1 MSSQYFSSMSFREK
15 RAVIGLLALW
25 IVGIG
30 YGVSLWL
37 RPPPTLFVALPGVLL
52 AFLLL
57 TSIMPISLFALMIAV
72 GLKEAQRPSDERERL
87 EQLAS
92 QRNAGRV
99 AIVGQRGIPFFMLNP
114 TPRLMVIYAALGF
127 FLLGLIVQYAS
138 ELYYYRR
145 GL

>member
-1 MSSQYFSSMSFREK
+1 MSFREK

-30 YGVSLWL
+30 YAVGVW
-37 RPPPTLFVALPGVLL
+37 RHPPAVPIAALPGVLG
-52 AFLLL
+52 AFVLL
-57 TSIMPISLFALMIAV
+57 TVIMAISHIALMIGV

-87 EQLAS
+87 IQLAS
-92 QRNAGRV
+92 QRNAGLV
-99 AIVGQRGIPFFMLNP
+99 ATIGLWGIPWFMLNP

-138 ELYYYRR
+138 ELFYYRR
-145 GL
+145 GI